1 MIRADCNVF
10 YYNKSKTEAAA
21 SRPASSRPASHRP
34 ATASLT
40 AENWQPIAFV

>member
-21 SRPASSRPASHRP
+21 VSPGLKQAGLTPAGYRLANS
-34 ATASLT
+34 
-40 AENWQPIAFV
+40 